1 MRKERIK
8 NGLMLFAFF
17 FKIGCFTFG
26 GGWSILAQME
36 QELVDK
42 RKLITKEE
50 LLDMVAVGKSVPGI
64 MITNISMLF
73 GYYVGGWFGGVCAVL
88 GMTCPAVLI
97 LSFVTAFYKV
107 LNSNVWCYAALRGI
121 RCAVVPIMGSAALSL
136 GKEAFRRKSAIPI
149 CALAL
154 ALCVFTDIS
163 NVVMIVAGVI
173 LALSIRAV
181 KKTRGGQTHDL
192 SQTFY
197 SVYENRIYQLW
208 RNVDDPG
215 YYAGDEGQSLDDGG
229 GSD

>member
-1 MRKERIK
+1 MSKERIK

-36 QELVDK
+36 QEFVDK

-88 GMTCPAVLI
+88 GMTCPAVL
-97 LSFVTAFYKV
+97 
-107 LNSNVWCYAALRGI
+107 
-121 RCAVVPIMGSAALSL
+121 IMGSAALSL

-181 KKTRGGQTHDL
+181 KKTRGGQT
-192 SQTFY
+192 
-197 SVYENRIYQLW
+197 
-208 RNVDDPG
+208 
-215 YYAGDEGQSLDDGG
+215 A
-229 GSD
+229 

>member
-1 MRKERIK
+1 MSKERIK

-36 QELVDK
+36 QEFVDK

-107 LNSNVWCYAALRGI
+107 LKSNVWVLCDTSRNPLCGSSDYGKCGTFTGERS
-121 RCAVVPIMGSAALSL
+121 VPQKISNPDLCVSTG
-136 GKEAFRRKSAIPI
+136 
-149 CALAL
+149 
-154 ALCVFTDIS
+154 ALC
-163 NVVMIVAGVI
+163 
-173 LALSIRAV
+173 
-181 KKTRGGQTHDL
+181 
-192 SQTFY
+192 
-197 SVYENRIYQLW
+197 IY
-208 RNVDDPG
+208 G
-215 YYAGDEGQSLDDGG
+215 YQ
-229 GSD
+229 